1 MQRLC
6 IFHLLSLTVVSGGDD
21 ELISFLNVGNCYW
34 CGGNNNRSRFFH
46 KLETVSQSEIATKRS
61 PNGDLYQKI
70 SSLFHKICDYV
81 KSSSDS
87 DTLGERAAELA
98 VQVIGAP
105 YLGDGKTWGGKGYEW
120 NHSTG
125 SWRGGKFVEP
135 DEIMNGYWYWN
146 NKEGKV
152 MLGRGLDCSG
162 LSFWAFNKA
171 AGATKLI
178 DSSNPICSDRA
189 SKQWKDKAKFE
200 QISTKIPTVS
210 DLESGYLL
218 FIDANSNGLADHV
231 GMYVGNG
238 AVIHSKWGVGVEKKT
253 LKDWLNIP
261 VAGGNYKKYFVG
273 FGRVNKLLLG
283 LREDYELLLKLG
295 DPVGKKY
302 GERKGRMIDAIK
314 RRNYSISAHG
324 LTPLVEADYLYV
336 KDKLKGIILDAANEI
351 GLNLAMEQLPGREI
365 LP

>member
-6 IFHLLSLTVVSGGDD
+6 IFHLLRLTVVSGGDD

-34 CGGNNNRSRFFH
+34 CGGSNNRSRFFH

-120 NHSTG
+120 NPDTG
-125 SWRGGKFVEP
+125 GWRGGKFVEP

-210 DLESGYLL
+210 DLEPGYLL

-261 VAGGNYKKYFVG
+261 VAGGKYKNFFVG
-273 FGRVNKLLLG
+273 FGRVKQTSPLPDHEPKQNTIQEVIEEYIGKFKSTLYTIYG
-283 LREDYELLLKLG
+283 KIEG
-295 DPVGKKY
+295 IMSPVISTA
-302 GERKGRMIDAIK
+302 GE
-314 RRNYSISAHG
+314 S
-324 LTPLVEADYLYV
+324 
-336 KDKLKGIILDAANEI
+336 IILFLGYALT
-351 GLNLAMEQLPGREI
+351 GLIAFFLVRFIAHVFFT
-365 LP
+365 